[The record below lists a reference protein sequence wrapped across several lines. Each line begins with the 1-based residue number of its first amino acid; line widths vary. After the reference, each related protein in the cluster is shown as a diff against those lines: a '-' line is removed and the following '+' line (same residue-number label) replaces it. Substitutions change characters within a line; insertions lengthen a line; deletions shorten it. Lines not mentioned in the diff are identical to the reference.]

1 MLHSLG
7 DDHQASLDMFRTAEE
22 VLKSRLQKTIGDD
35 WQDRTDLIIHEDED
49 IRTSYKAWREARNG
63 IDTMLEKIK
72 EAATDTN
79 A

>member
-22 VLKSRLQKTIGDD
+22 VLSARLQKVVGDN
-35 WQDRTDLIIHEDED
+35 WKGRTDLIINEDED
-49 IRTSYKAWREARNG
+49 TRTSYKAWREARNG
-63 IDTMLEKIK
+63 IDAMLEKIK
-72 EAATDTN
+72 EAATNTD